1 MQKIKKDGLTSIRSF
16 QYNVECFAK
25 IVLFCPYI
33 FLIEVSW
40 FGSEFKPHDADVI
53 ELDWL
58 KLQNCKYKVLFQK
71 EFFFILRQYE
81 I

>member
-1 MQKIKKDGLTSIRSF
+1 MEKQTKCI
-16 QYNVECFAK
+16 YNVECFAN

-33 FLIEVSW
+33 FLIEVLW

-58 KLQNCKYKVLFQK
+58 KLQNCKYKALFQK
-71 EFFFILRQYE
+71 EFFFLRQYE